1 MAPISS
7 EVTSLGRLMRCE
19 RAFVVPRFQRNYS
32 WEEDHVEIF
41 WRDLFNVFAED
52 EGDYFLGAIVVRHS
66 EPDGPI
72 VIDGQQRLITV
83 SVLMAALRCVLDER
97 DQADGL
103 ADAVQELLIARGPDA
118 GSTAPRILLNRA
130 DRTFYDRH
138 IVRPCT
144 IDDMSQFRRD
154 DSLPLSNRL
163 LADCFCFMYRQL
175 QRFIADG
182 WSAPDLARAVLKA
195 IDEKIYVIRLDVRSD
210 YDAFV
215 LFETLND
222 RGLSLS
228 ESDLLKNH
236 LLAAAGPHL
245 KETQADWETIEGNLG
260 GERLLKFVRHH
271 WLSSRGM
278 TSRAGLY
285 PDIKRMISSPEAV
298 AAYTEE
304 LCAASEYYDAL
315 RDPGSR
321 IWASFGPGHQTGLRE
336 RVECLGLLRS
346 DQIFVVLLA
355 ALETDPEGFPDL
367 LDMLISFTFR
377 YTTICNQSPSALL
390 PVFIAAARHIRDT
403 GRVDHREIFGQF
415 LRSLYPDD
423 SQFHSAFSRKTIR
436 YNGLARYILNRLNAH
451 ITAAQEDTTAE
462 AAQTITDLEH
472 ILPKRFQRNW
482 TVDRKDFPGG
492 PEKYVHRLGN
502 MTLLTVNLNRELGN
516 QPFEVKREAFA
527 QEPLGITRMVAEEPR
542 WTADAI
548 GRRQNWMAGV
558 AIKIW
563 RCP

>member
-1 MAPISS
+1 MAPVSS
-7 EVTSLGRLMRCE
+7 EVTSLGRFLRAE
-19 RAFVVPRFQRNYS
+19 RAFVVPRFQRHYS
-32 WEEDHVEIF
+32 WDEDHVEIF
-41 WRDLFNVFAED
+41 WRDLFNIFAED
-52 EGDYFLGAIVVRHS
+52 DGDYFLGAIVVRQS
-66 EPDGPI
+66 DPAGPI

-83 SVLMAALRCVLDER
+83 SILLAALRSL
-97 DQADGL
+97 L
-103 ADAVQELLIARGPDA
+103 AESEQSEDVEEVIRAFLLAGDAAAEASG
-118 GSTAPRILLNRA
+118 PRIMLNRA
-130 DRTFYDRH
+130 DRSFYDRY
-138 IVRPCT
+138 IVGECAVDELMR
-144 IDDMSQFRRD
+144 MRRD

-163 LADCFCFMYRQL
+163 LADCFCFMRRQL
-175 QRFIADG
+175 QQFTARDWTAG
-182 WSAPDLARAVLKA
+182 DLARAVLRA

-222 RGLSLS
+222 RGLALS

-245 KETQADWETIEGNLG
+245 KDTQADWETIEGNLG

-285 PDIKRMISSPEAV
+285 PDIKHVVSTPEAV

-304 LCAASEYYDAL
+304 LCTASEYYDAL
-315 RDPGSR
+315 RDSNSR
-321 IWASFGPGHQTGLRE
+321 IWAGFGPEEQRWLRE
-336 RVECLGLLRS
+336 RIDCLRLLRS

-355 ALETDPEGFPDL
+355 ALETDREGFPAL

-377 YTTICNQSPSALL
+377 YTTICNLSASALL
-390 PVFIAAARHIRDT
+390 PVFISAAQHIRET
-403 GRVDHREIFGQF
+403 GRADAEEVFRRF
-415 LRSLYPDD
+415 LSALYPYD

-436 YNGLARYILNRLNAH
+436 YNGLARYILNRLNDH
-451 ITAAQEDTTAE
+451 ITGWDGAAE
-462 AAQTITDLEH
+462 AHPITDLEH

-482 TVDRKDFPGG
+482 PVERKDFPGG

-502 MTLLTVNLNRELGN
+502 MTLLTTNLNRELGN
-516 QPFEVKREAFA
+516 QPYAVKREAFA
-527 QEPLGITRMVAEEPR
+527 QEALGITRTIADEPR

-548 GRRQNWMAGV
+548 GRRQNWMAGL

>member
-1 MAPISS
+1 MAPVSS
-7 EVTSLGRLMRCE
+7 EVTSLGRFLRSE
-19 RAFVVPRFQRNYS
+19 RTFVVPRFQRHYS
-32 WEEDHVEIF
+32 WDEDHVEIF
-41 WRDLFNVFAED
+41 WRDIFNIFAED
-52 EGDYFLGAIVVRHS
+52 EGDYFLGAIVVRHCD
-66 EPDGPI
+66 PDGPI

-83 SVLMAALRCVLDER
+83 SILLAALRSILGQSGGAHDVEQGVRAFLV
-97 DQADGL
+97 AGDGET
-103 ADAVQELLIARGPDA
+103 DA
-118 GSTAPRILLNRA
+118 SAPRIMLNRA
-130 DRTFYDRH
+130 DRSFYDRY
-138 IVRPCT
+138 IVGECAVDELMR
-144 IDDMSQFRRD
+144 MRRD

-163 LADCFCFMYRQL
+163 LADCFCFMHRQL
-175 QRFIADG
+175 QRFTARD
-182 WSAPDLARAVLKA
+182 WTAEDLARAVLKA
-195 IDEKIYVIRLDVRSD
+195 IDEKIYVIRLDVRTD

-245 KETQADWETIEGNLG
+245 KDTQADWETIEGNLG

-285 PDIKRMISSPEAV
+285 PDIKRSVSTPEAV
-298 AAYTEE
+298 ADYTEE

-315 RDPGSR
+315 RDPNSR
-321 IWASFGPGHQTGLRE
+321 IWGGFGSGSHGWLRE
-336 RVECLGLLRS
+336 RIDCLRLLRS

-355 ALETDPEGFPDL
+355 ALETDRKRFPAL
-367 LDMLISFTFR
+367 LELLVNFTFR
-377 YTTICNQSPSALL
+377 YTTICNLSPSALL
-390 PVFIAAARHIRDT
+390 PVFIAASQHIRAAGHADAEEVF
-403 GRVDHREIFGQF
+403 RQF
-415 LRSLYPDD
+415 LSPLYPDD
-423 SQFHSAFSRKTIR
+423 SQFHSAFSRRAIR
-436 YNGLARYILNRLNAH
+436 YNGLARYILSKLNDQ
-451 ITAAQEDTTAE
+451 ITGRSSAGERPQ
-462 AAQTITDLEH
+462 ITDLEH

-502 MTLLTVNLNRELGN
+502 MTLLTTNMNRELGN
-516 QPFEVKREAFA
+516 QPYEVKREAFR
-527 QEPLGITRMVAEEPR
+527 QETLEITRMIADEPR

-548 GRRQNWMAGV
+548 GRRQNWMAGL
-558 AIKIW
+558 ALKIW

>member
-7 EVTSLGRLMRCE
+7 QVTSLGQFLRRE
-19 RAFVVPRFQRNYS
+19 KAFVVPRFQRNYA

-41 WRDLFNVFAED
+41 WRDIFSIFAHED
-52 EGDYFLGAIVVRHS
+52 ADYFLGAIVVRHCDT
-66 EPDGPI
+66 DGPI

-83 SVLMAALRCVLDER
+83 SILLAALRSVLEEAGSENDVR
-97 DQADGL
+97 
-103 ADAVQELLIARGPDA
+103 DAVHELLVAGDA
-118 GSTAPRILLNRA
+118 GRDAYAPRILLNSA
-130 DRTFYDRH
+130 DRGFYDRY
-138 IVRPCT
+138 IMGQCPVDEMMRL
-144 IDDMSQFRRD
+144 RRD

-163 LADCFCFMYRQL
+163 LADCFCFMHRQL
-175 QRFIADG
+175 QAFIAED
-182 WSAPDLARAVLKA
+182 WHATDLARAVLHA
-195 IDEKIYVIRLDVRSD
+195 IDEKIFIIRLDVRSD

-228 ESDLLKNH
+228 EADLLKNH
-236 LLAAAGPHL
+236 LLAAAGARL
-245 KETQADWETIEGNLG
+245 KETQADWETIEGHLG

-285 PDIKRMISSPEAV
+285 PDIKRMVSTPEAV

-315 RDPGSR
+315 RDPISR
-321 IWASFGPGHQTGLRE
+321 IWSGFEPEKQEALRE
-336 RVECLGLLRS
+336 RIECLRLLRS

-355 ALETDPEGFPDL
+355 ALETDPDGFPGL
-367 LDMLISFTFR
+367 LDVLISFTFR
-377 YTTICNQSPSALL
+377 YTTICNLSPSALL
-390 PVFIAAARHIRDT
+390 PVFIAAAQHIREM
-403 GRVDHREIFGQF
+403 GRADPQDVFARF
-415 LRSLYPDD
+415 LGPLYPDD

-436 YNGLARYILNRLNAH
+436 YNGLARYILNCLNAH
-451 ITAAQEDTTAE
+451 LSVTGGKGGDVPASA
-462 AAQTITDLEH
+462 TDLEH

-482 TVDRKDFPGG
+482 QVARKDFPGG

-502 MTLLTVNLNRELGN
+502 MTLLTSNLNRELGN

-527 QEPLGITRMVAEEPR
+527 QESLDITRVIASEPQ
-542 WTADAI
+542 WTAEAI
-548 GRRQNWMAGV
+548 GRRQNWMAGM

>member
-1 MAPISS
+1 
-7 EVTSLGRLMRCE
+7 
-19 RAFVVPRFQRNYS
+19 
-32 WEEDHVEIF
+32 
-41 WRDLFNVFAED
+41 
-52 EGDYFLGAIVVRHS
+52 
-66 EPDGPI
+66 
-72 VIDGQQRLITV
+72 
-83 SVLMAALRCVLDER
+83 
-97 DQADGL
+97 
-103 ADAVQELLIARGPDA
+103 
-118 GSTAPRILLNRA
+118 
-130 DRTFYDRH
+130 
-138 IVRPCT
+138 
-144 IDDMSQFRRD
+144 
-154 DSLPLSNRL
+154 
-163 LADCFCFMYRQL
+163 
-175 QRFIADG
+175 
-182 WSAPDLARAVLKA
+182 
-195 IDEKIYVIRLDVRSD
+195 VRSD

-403 GRVDHREIFGQF
+403 GRVDHRE
-415 LRSLYPDD
+415 PD
-423 SQFHSAFSRKTIR
+423 RR
-436 YNGLARYILNRLNAH
+436 YLIEPPPVLHDDRVAKPVAVLEVRPLLGDRARVHLPP
-451 ITAAQEDTTAE
+451 AAELQGRPDPPGAERHQQEDQQRHPDHRRDHQQQAAE
-462 AAQTITDLEH
+462 NVRRHGKGVRPGAQ
-472 ILPKRFQRNW
+472 
-482 TVDRKDFPGG
+482 
-492 PEKYVHRLGN
+492 LG
-502 MTLLTVNLNRELGN
+502 MGCAPSRT
-516 QPFEVKREAFA
+516 
-527 QEPLGITRMVAEEPR
+527 
-542 WTADAI
+542 
-548 GRRQNWMAGV
+548 QNS
-558 AIKIW
+558 
-563 RCP
+563 

>member
-7 EVTSLGRLMRCE
+7 EVTSLGRFLRRE

-32 WEEDHVEIF
+32 WDEDHVEIF
-41 WRDLFNVFAED
+41 WRDIFNIFSED
-52 EGDYFLGAIVVRHS
+52 EGDYFLGAIVIRRG

-83 SVLMAALRCVLDER
+83 SVLLAALRSVLEEAGETQMAR
-97 DQADGL
+97 E
-103 ADAVQELLIARGPDA
+103 AVRAFLMA
-118 GSTAPRILLNRA
+118 GDCGAEGDTPRILLNRA
-130 DRTFYDRH
+130 DRSFYDRF
-138 IVRPCT
+138 IVRQCPV
-144 IDDMSQFRRD
+144 DDMMRMRRD
-154 DSLPLSNRL
+154 DALPLSNRL
-163 LADCFCFMYRQL
+163 LADCFCFMHRQL
-175 QRFIADG
+175 RQFLAKD
-182 WSAPDLARAVLKA
+182 WDAPALANAVLRA
-195 IDEKIYVIRLDVRSD
+195 IDEKIYIIRLDVRSD

-228 ESDLLKNH
+228 EADLLKNH

-245 KETQADWETIEGNLG
+245 KDTQADWDTIEGNLG

-278 TSRAGLY
+278 TSRAGLF
-285 PDIKRMISSPEAV
+285 PDIKSAVSTPETV

-315 RDPGSR
+315 RDPNSR
-321 IWASFGPGHQTGLRE
+321 VWTAFGPERQHWLRE
-336 RVECLGLLRS
+336 RIECLRLLRS

-355 ALETDPEGFPDL
+355 ALETHREGFPAL

-377 YTTICNQSPSALL
+377 YTTICNLSPSALL
-390 PVFIAAARHIRDT
+390 PVFINAARHIRET
-403 GRVDHREIFGQF
+403 GGVDAQGVFDQF
-415 LRSLYPDD
+415 LSPLYPSDG
-423 SQFHSAFSRKTIR
+423 QFHSAFSRKTIR
-436 YNGLARYILNRLNAH
+436 YNGLARYILTKLNDH
-451 ITAAQEDTTAE
+451 IAGAMNETDE
-462 AAQTITDLEH
+462 ARPMTDLEH
-472 ILPKRFQRNW
+472 VLPKRFQRNW
-482 TVDRKDFPGG
+482 AVDRKDFPGG

-502 MTLLTVNLNRELGN
+502 MTLLSANLNRELGN
-516 QPFEVKREAFA
+516 LPFAEKREAFA
-527 QEPLGITRMVAEEPR
+527 QEQLEITRKIAEEPR

-548 GRRQNWMAGV
+548 GRRQNWMAGM

>member
-1 MAPISS
+1 MAPVSS
-7 EVTSLGRLMRCE
+7 EVTSLGRFLRGE
-19 RAFVVPRFQRNYS
+19 RAFVVPRFQRHYS
-32 WEEDHVEIF
+32 WDEDHVEIF
-41 WRDLFNVFAED
+41 WRDIFNIFAED
-52 EGDYFLGAIVVRHS
+52 DGDYFLGAIVVRHCDP
-66 EPDGPI
+66 EGPI

-83 SVLMAALRCVLDER
+83 SILLAALRSILAEG
-97 DQADGL
+97 DQSEGVEKLVRAFLLADDAA
-103 ADAVQELLIARGPDA
+103 ADAV
-118 GSTAPRILLNRA
+118 APRIMLNRA
-130 DRTFYDRH
+130 DRSFYDRY
-138 IVRPCT
+138 IVGESRV
-144 IDDMSQFRRD
+144 DELMRMRRD

-163 LADCFCFMYRQL
+163 LADCFCFMHRQL
-175 QRFIADG
+175 QSFTARD
-182 WSAPDLARAVLKA
+182 WTPQDLARAVLKA
-195 IDEKIYVIRLDVRSD
+195 IDEKIYIIRLDVRSD

-245 KETQADWETIEGNLG
+245 KDTQADWETIEGNLG

-285 PDIKRMISSPEAV
+285 PDIKRAVSTPQTV

-304 LCAASEYYDAL
+304 LCSASEYYDSL
-315 RDPGSR
+315 RDPNSR
-321 IWASFGPGHQTGLRE
+321 IWAAYGPERQPWLRE
-336 RVECLGLLRS
+336 RIDCLRLLRS

-355 ALETDPEGFPDL
+355 ALETDREGFPDL

-377 YTTICNQSPSALL
+377 YTTICNLSPSALL
-390 PVFIAAARHIRDT
+390 PVLIAAAQHIRES
-403 GRVDHREIFGQF
+403 GRVDAEEIFRQF
-415 LRSLYPDD
+415 LSPLYPDD
-423 SQFHSAFSRKTIR
+423 SQFHSAFSRRAIR
-436 YNGLARYILNRLNAH
+436 YNGLARYVLNKLNDQ
-451 ITAAQEDTTAE
+451 ISGVDGAAQGHP
-462 AAQTITDLEH
+462 ITDLEH

-482 TVDRKDFPGG
+482 TVERKDFPGG

-502 MTLLTVNLNRELGN
+502 MTLLTTNLNRELGN
-516 QPFEVKREAFA
+516 QPYEVKRDAFA
-527 QEPLGITRMVAEEPR
+527 QEALEITRMIADEPR

-548 GRRQNWMAGV
+548 GRRQNWMAGL

>member
-1 MAPISS
+1 MAPVSS
-7 EVTSLGRLMRCE
+7 EVTSLGRFLRGE

-32 WEEDHVEIF
+32 WDEDHVEIF
-41 WRDLFNVFAED
+41 WRDIFNIFAED
-52 EGDYFLGAIVVRHS
+52 DSDYFLGAIVVRHS
-66 EPDGPI
+66 DSDGPI

-83 SVLMAALRCVLDER
+83 SILLAALRSILAESNEIDDVEHVVRAFLV
-97 DQADGL
+97 ADDPD
-103 ADAVQELLIARGPDA
+103 ADA
-118 GSTAPRILLNRA
+118 SAPRILLNRA
-130 DRTFYDRH
+130 DRSFYDRY
-138 IVRPCT
+138 IVEKCC
-144 IDDMSQFRRD
+144 IDELMRMRRD

-175 QRFIADG
+175 RRFTERDWTAG
-182 WSAPDLARAVLKA
+182 ELARAVLKA
-195 IDEKIYVIRLDVRSD
+195 IDEKIYIIRLDVRSD

-245 KETQADWETIEGNLG
+245 KDTQADWETIEGNLG

-285 PDIKRMISSPEAV
+285 PDIKRSVGTPEAV
-298 AAYTEE
+298 ADYTEE

-315 RDPGSR
+315 RDPNSR
-321 IWASFGPGHQTGLRE
+321 VWGAFGPEPQDWLRE
-336 RVECLGLLRS
+336 RIDCLRLLRS

-355 ALETDPEGFPDL
+355 ALETDHKQFPAL
-367 LDMLISFTFR
+367 LELMINFTFR
-377 YTTICNQSPSALL
+377 YTTICNLSPSALL
-390 PVFIAAARHIRDT
+390 PVLIAASQHIRAA
-403 GRVDHREIFGQF
+403 GRADAQEVFQRF
-415 LRSLYPDD
+415 LNPLYPDD
-423 SQFHSAFSRKTIR
+423 SQFHSAFSRRAIR
-436 YNGLARYILNRLNAH
+436 YNGLARYVLNKLNH
-451 ITAAQEDTTAE
+451 QITRPGGTAAQP
-462 AAQTITDLEH
+462 QITDLEH

-502 MTLLTVNLNRELGN
+502 MTLLTTNLNRELGN
-516 QPFEVKREAFA
+516 QPYEVKRQAFA
-527 QEPLGITRMVAEEPR
+527 QEALEITRMLADEPR
-542 WTADAI
+542 WTAEAI
-548 GRRQNWMAGV
+548 GRRQNWMAGL

>member
-1 MAPISS
+1 MAPVSS
-7 EVTSLGRLMRCE
+7 EVTSLGRFLRGE
-19 RAFVVPRFQRNYS
+19 RAFIVPRFQRHYS
-32 WEEDHVEIF
+32 WDEDHVEIF
-41 WRDLFNVFAED
+41 WRDIFNIFAED
-52 EGDYFLGAIVVRHS
+52 EGDYFLGAIVVRHCD
-66 EPDGPI
+66 PDGPI

-83 SVLMAALRCVLDER
+83 SILLAALRSILG
-97 DQADGL
+97 QSGGADDVAQGVRAFL
-103 ADAVQELLIARGPDA
+103 VAGDGEQDA
-118 GSTAPRILLNRA
+118 SAPRIMLNRA
-130 DRTFYDRH
+130 DRSFYDRY
-138 IVRPCT
+138 IVGESRV
-144 IDDMSQFRRD
+144 DELMRMRRD

-163 LADCFCFMYRQL
+163 LADCFCFMHRQL
-175 QRFIADG
+175 QRFTARE
-182 WSAPDLARAVLKA
+182 WTAEELARAVLKA
-195 IDEKIYVIRLDVRSD
+195 IDEKIYVIRLDVRTD

-245 KETQADWETIEGNLG
+245 KDTQADWDTIEGNLG

-285 PDIKRMISSPEAV
+285 PDIKRAVSTADAV

-315 RDPGSR
+315 RDPNSR
-321 IWASFGPGHQTGLRE
+321 IWAAFGPGRQGRLRE
-336 RVECLGLLRS
+336 RIDCLRLLRS

-355 ALETDPEGFPDL
+355 ALETDREGFPAL
-367 LDMLISFTFR
+367 LGTLISFTFR
-377 YTTICNQSPSALL
+377 YTTICNLSPSALL
-390 PVFIAAARHIRDT
+390 PAFIEAAQHIRGT
-403 GRVDHREIFGQF
+403 GRADSEDIFRRF
-415 LRSLYPDD
+415 LSPLYPGD

-436 YNGLARYILNRLNAH
+436 YNGLARYILTKLNDH
-451 ITAAQEDTTAE
+451 ITGWDSAE
-462 AAQTITDLEH
+462 NRHPITDLEH

-492 PEKYVHRLGN
+492 AEKYVHRLGN
-502 MTLLTVNLNRELGN
+502 MTLLTTNLNRELGN
-516 QPFEVKREAFA
+516 QPYEVKREAFR
-527 QEPLGITRMVAEEPR
+527 QETLDITRMIADEPR

-548 GRRQNWMAGV
+548 GRRQNWMAGL